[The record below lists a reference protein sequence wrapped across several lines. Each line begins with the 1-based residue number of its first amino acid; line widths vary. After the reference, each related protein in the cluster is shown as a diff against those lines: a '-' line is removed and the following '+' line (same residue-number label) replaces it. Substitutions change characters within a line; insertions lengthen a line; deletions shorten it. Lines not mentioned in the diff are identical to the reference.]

1 MPQCRRFCLSSSARG
16 AATPKSAT
24 DESSEPDTMMTSTA
38 GQKLGAWTPELDEL
52 IGRLRS
58 QDHTWEY
65 ISLAVGRPKSACS
78 DRFYTSIDPELKSWT
93 PAMLLK
99 LDQMVESGTPW
110 TDIAATFNKKI
121 ITCRHQWATLGKGKY
136 RVKGYL
142 SSSEALNWKQHE
154 IEGFWKA
161 WLRLGRMDWKAIAAY
176 IGSKN
181 ERDCRKS
188 FRAIVVQSLGDA
200 PGWTRLETFHF
211 ITLTSRKARSRLLHK
226 LKNNSATN
234 QTASKWT
241 PKEHAALLEVVMEH
255 GLFSDW
261 SVIRDKVKP
270 NLSEDEVEAEYYRL
284 DGVAIKVDPK
294 PQVTKSD
301 IKPHDGWTEED
312 IQRLNTILMKYSSL
326 PVWTKEAAEH
336 GVGPSEDDYEM
347 LFDQPRG
354 LKKSGESRGS
364 SVESRSYETTNK
376 TVPRLPPQFEPPWTN
391 ARVHRLKR
399 LVSQQQQ
406 QERATDSPINWSWI
420 ADHIGPGI
428 DESMCITMWHSMPER
443 SKVKYNPAKYWTK
456 KDIELLEEGITA
468 YGRGWALIQ
477 QNFLQERTIDSIRRK
492 VTNLQHVR
500 DSLVAT
506 QREIALNQKLEN
518 PDLDVDAFIHDN
530 LKHNPQYSSINR
542 LEELMKQYAE
552 DNGKVRKVIHRK
564 FD

>member
-1 MPQCRRFCLSSSARG
+1 
-16 AATPKSAT
+16 
-24 DESSEPDTMMTSTA
+24 MMTSTA

-176 IGSKN
+176 IG
-181 ERDCRKS
+181 
-188 FRAIVVQSLGDA
+188 
-200 PGWTRLETFHF
+200 
-211 ITLTSRKARSRLLHK
+211 
-226 LKNNSATN
+226 ATN